1 MWPRGCW
8 RKRGMGTP
16 MIRRNNG
23 VLFAM
28 VGLLVLLMLAGC
40 TGPVEGERRYVCFF
54 DETGRAY
61 LIRIRIPSGTAAG
74 GPLRV
79 PVLDRKPARDA
90 DLIGDSHGVH

>member
-1 MWPRGCW
+1 M
-8 RKRGMGTP
+8 T
-16 MIRRNNG
+16 RRNNQ
-23 VLFAM
+23 VKKDTVSLAILFVI
-28 VGLLVLLMLAGC
+28 VGLLVLLMLPGC

-79 PVLDRKPARDA
+79 PVLDRKPIRDA
-90 DLIGDSHGVH
+90 DKIGDRHGVH